1 MTLHE
6 NIELYKDAVRA
17 TSDYLGFPE
26 IFIEKDYRI
35 TFFSTWRLIHSSLKF
50 EKL

>member
-17 TSDYLGFPE
+17 TSEHMGLPE
-26 IFIEKDYRI
+26 IFIEKDYWL
-35 TFFSTWRLIHSSLKF
+35 TVFSTWLLVDLSLKF
-50 EKL
+50 E